1 MDKKSL
7 NKDYGNDKYNLMKYD
22 HYVAID
28 WSQVNI
34 ALARSTKKYF
44 TPKVLEWNESEI
56 KIVKEYFQ
64 RLKGS
69 ILLTIEETT
78 TSHWLYV
85 ELINYVDRIIICD
98 PYHNRLL
105 NDGPKT
111 DKIDAK
117 KLCRLLR
124 AGLLREVYHSCNND
138 YQLRQLVSTYNDLT
152 KAGVRVQNQR
162 SAVYRSLGQ
171 KYDKS
176 NLSEMKERI
185 SENTFAKFISDWQ
198 DQNIEQY
205 FADKEIFE
213 KLISQVVRGNKRI
226 KNLKGIPGIGNIF
239 ALTIYA
245 MVIQPERFK
254 SKGHYWSY
262 CGLVWHEKLSGKRN
276 YGKRKPRYNRQLKS
290 VYKTAARISITS
302 GNNSV
307 FKYYEALK
315 EKGLTH
321 KQAALMIARYIA
333 KVSWGM
339 LKSGQEYDAYKW
351 RKDELGAA

>member
-1 MDKKSL
+1 MNKNSL
-7 NKDYGNDKYNLMKYD
+7 SKEFRNDKYNLSEYD
-22 HYVAID
+22 HYIAID

-34 ALARSTKKYF
+34 ALARSTKKNS
-44 TPKVLEWNESEI
+44 TQKVIEWDESDI

-69 ILLTIEETT
+69 IILTIEETT

-85 ELINYVDRIIICD
+85 ELIDYVDRIIICD
-98 PYHNRLL
+98 PYHNGLL

-124 AGLLREVYHSCNND
+124 AGLLKEVYHTCDND
-138 YQLRQLVSTYNDLT
+138 YQLRQLVSTYDDLI

-171 KYDKS
+171 NYNKN
-176 NLSEMKERI
+176 NLSEMKEKI
-185 SENTFAKFISDWQ
+185 SNKVFAKFVSDWQ
-198 DQNIEQY
+198 DQTIDQY
-205 FADKEIFE
+205 FEDKETFA
-213 KLISQVVRGNKRI
+213 KLISQVVRGKKKI
-226 KNLKGIPGIGNIF
+226 KNLKGIPGIGDIF
-239 ALTIYA
+239 ALKIYA
-245 MVIQPERFK
+245 VVIQPERFK
-254 SKGHYWSY
+254 DKGHYWSY
-262 CGLVWHEKLSGKRN
+262 SGLVWHDKLSGKRN

-290 VYKTAARISITS
+290 VYKTAARISITN
-302 GNNSV
+302 GNNPV
-307 FKYYEALK
+307 FEYYETLI

-321 KQAALMIARYIA
+321 KQATLMAARYIA

-339 LKSGQEYDAYKW
+339 LKSGQKYDPYKW
-351 RKDELGAA
+351 RKNELDAA